1 MDSSTMEGRTPR
13 LQEENSLLS
22 SRDSRPGFTNR
33 LANKLVYMLWAGL
46 LMGFLLAVY
55 SIRAQYTGALA
66 CFTVVFTPI
75 GVGIDV
81 VLRAV
86 VKKSQAENTSKDGE
100 GIRYTM
106 ISKEEPTI

>member
-1 MDSSTMEGRTPR
+1 MPP
-13 LQEENSLLS
+13 S